1 MTRRVVLA
9 LAALMLLALLGGCAA
24 QPAERTV
31 FAMDTVMT
39 LRLWGSEAAADDA
52 VRCINQLEQQLS
64 VTRPESEI
72 ARLNAGGS
80 AALPPDTA
88 ELLRQSLALC
98 QLTGGALDITIGPVA
113 ALWGFS
119 TGDYRLPQADV
130 LAAALRCVDYRA
142 VSWQGDMFTLPQGGA
157 VTLGAVAKGYAAD
170 VLCRQ
175 LRQAGAESAVLN
187 LGGNVQTL
195 GTRPGGGDWQI
206 AIRDPADEGALLGTL
221 WISGSAAVVTSG
233 GYQRWFQEDGTV
245 YHHILDPATGY
256 PARSGLTSVTIV
268 ASSGLYADAL
278 STAVYVMGKDA
289 ALALWRQQGDFDM
302 VLVDDGGRVYQTGGL
317 RLTGVEAEVLS

>member
-39 LRLWGSEAAADDA
+39 LKIWGCEAAADDA

-64 VTRPESEI
+64 VTRPESEV

-80 AALPPDTA
+80 AALSPDTA

-98 QLTGGALDITIGPVA
+98 RLTDGALDVTIGPVA

-206 AIRDPADEGALLGTL
+206 AIRDPADVGAMLGTL
-221 WISGSAAVVTSG
+221 WIPGSAAVVTSG